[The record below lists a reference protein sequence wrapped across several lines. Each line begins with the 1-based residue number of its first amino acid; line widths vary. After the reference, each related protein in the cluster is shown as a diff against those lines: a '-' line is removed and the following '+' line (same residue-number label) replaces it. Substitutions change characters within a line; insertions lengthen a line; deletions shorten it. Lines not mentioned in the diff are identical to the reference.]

1 MIPVISPV
9 TNFQNIQYGG
19 NSLKPHI
26 LGCYPPDSMKHLI
39 PVSVSLVETECP
51 KSKPSNNV
59 KVYFDKNESG
69 HKKGVAVC
77 SKSLSHP
84 GDVSMR
90 FIEWIELLRAQGVDK
105 IFLSVLAVH
114 PNVNKVRLL
123 TLVEA
128 HNSPQNDSILLFKV
142 FRYYEALGV
151 LEIRKTTLAGSQPNH
166 PILTNMFIYQ
176 EKPPND
182 SYPYEHIIGNE
193 GLSVNDCF
201 LRNMQKYKYI
211 ANIDNDEI
219 IVPKKWT
226 TLLEMMKVLEKLS
239 QNEVYSKI

>member
-51 KSKPSNNV
+51 KSKPSNNI

-90 FIEWIELLRAQGVDK
+90 LIEWIELLRAQGVDK

-128 HNSPQNDSILLFKV
+128 HNSPQNGPLFYS
-142 FRYYEALGV
+142 RYLNTMKPLVYLR
-151 LEIRKTTLAGSQPNH
+151 L
-166 PILTNMFIYQ
+166 
-176 EKPPND
+176 EKP
-182 SYPYEHIIGNE
+182 
-193 GLSVNDCF
+193 L
-201 LRNMQKYKYI
+201 
-211 ANIDNDEI
+211 
-219 IVPKKWT
+219 
-226 TLLEMMKVLEKLS
+226 
-239 QNEVYSKI
+239 